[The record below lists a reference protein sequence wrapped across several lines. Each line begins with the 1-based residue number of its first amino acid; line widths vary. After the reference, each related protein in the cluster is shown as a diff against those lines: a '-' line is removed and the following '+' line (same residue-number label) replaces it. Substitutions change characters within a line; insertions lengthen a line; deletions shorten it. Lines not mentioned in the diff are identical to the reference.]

1 MAAHARTHLL
11 SLDRV
16 AVRRIE
22 LYLAQ
27 ALQVV
32 FQVEVFLAAQA
43 KVPAVVQPQ
52 PCKRSEHAPK
62 HVYASFVRMLDGGTW
77 MASTR
82 DWIDC

>member
-1 MAAHARTHLL
+1 MQLYSALLYSTLLVITSNTSLVEMAAHARTHLL
-11 SLDRV
+11 SLNRV

-52 PCKRSEHAPK
+52 P
-62 HVYASFVRMLDGGTW
+62 
-77 MASTR
+77 
-82 DWIDC
+82 